1 MVFMC
6 FFTARQTYPKK
17 LKVSGS
23 SSEADSD
30 LAVHGDDGGDTDIL
44 SSSNNSTCDSLSE
57 TEEGMYHLYTEYLI
71 FIRLSSNLTNFNQ
84 KEFDGTSDNP
94 CFITFRFVTARCQ
107 GDHHSCV
114 LCNQI

>member
-1 MVFMC
+1 MVLC
-6 FFTARQTYPKK
+6 VSLQPDKRTLKK

-30 LAVHGDDGGDTDIL
+30 LAVHGDDGGDTDIP
-44 SSSNNSTCDSLSE
+44 SSSNNSTCDSFSE
-57 TEEGMYHLYTEYLI
+57 TEEGMYHLYTEYLM
-71 FIRLSSNLTNFNQ
+71 FIRLSSNLINFNQ
-84 KEFDGTSDNP
+84 KEFDGTGDNP

>member
-1 MVFMC
+1 M
-6 FFTARQTYPKK
+6 
-17 LKVSGS
+17 SGS

-71 FIRLSSNLTNFNQ
+71 FIRLSSNLINFNQ
-84 KEFDGTSDNP
+84 KEFDETGDNP

-114 LCNQI
+114 PCNQI

>member
-1 MVFMC
+1 MVC
-6 FFTARQTYPKK
+6 VSLWLDKHT
-17 LKVSGS
+17 LKTLRVSGS

-30 LAVHGDDGGDTDIL
+30 LAVHGGDGGDTDIL

-57 TEEGMYHLYTEYLI
+57 TEEGMYHLYTEHLI
-71 FIRLSSNLTNFNQ
+71 FIRLSSNLINFNQ